1 MNDLPEFLR
10 DQTDAR
16 VALIAESFERLM
28 GKKLVNRT
36 AEIVRDLWFAPPVVL
51 AHGTEPDPIFFFG
64 NKAAL
69 DLFEMPPGDFLKLPS
84 RLSAEAAER
93 SERARFMERVTRD
106 GFVDDYSGIRI
117 SAKGRRFRIENA
129 TVWNLID
136 AAGGIHGQ
144 AATFDHWTYLD
155 A

>member
-1 MNDLPEFLR
+1 MADLPEFLR
-10 DQTDAR
+10 GRTDDR
-16 VALIAESFERLM
+16 IALIAESFERLTE
-28 GKKLVNRT
+28 KPLINRT
-36 AEIVRDLWFAPPVVL
+36 ADIVRGLWFAPSVIL
-51 AHGTEPDPIFFFG
+51 AHGTEADPIFFFG

-69 DLFEMPPGDFLKLPS
+69 DLFEMPPGDFLALPS

-93 SERARFMERVTRD
+93 GERARFMDRVARD

-117 SAKGRRFRIENA
+117 SAGGRRFRIQNA

-136 AAGGIHGQ
+136 AAGDIHGQ
-144 AATFDHWTYLD
+144 AATFHHWTYLD

>member
-1 MNDLPEFLR
+1 MDDLPEFLR
-10 DQTDAR
+10 HRPDAR
-16 VALIAESFERLM
+16 IALIADSFERLT
-28 GKKLVNRT
+28 GKRLVSRT
-36 AEIVRDLWFAPPVVL
+36 PDIVHALWHAPSVIL

-69 DLFEMPPGDFLKLPS
+69 GLFEMPPRDFLALPS

-93 SERARFMERVTRD
+93 GERARFMDRVARN

-117 SAKGRRFRIENA
+117 SARGRRFRIQDA
-129 TVWNLID
+129 TVWNLVD
-136 AAGGIHGQ
+136 EAGEIHGQ
-144 AATFDHWTYLD
+144 AAAFHHWTYLD